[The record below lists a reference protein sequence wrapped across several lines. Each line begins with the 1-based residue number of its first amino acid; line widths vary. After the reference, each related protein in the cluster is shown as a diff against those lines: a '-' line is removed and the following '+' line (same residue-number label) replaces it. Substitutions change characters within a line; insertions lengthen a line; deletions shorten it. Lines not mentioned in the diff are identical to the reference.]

1 MRGLNHKTR
10 VISFGCR
17 LNYYESSVIRHN
29 ADLSGSQDVVV
40 VNTCAVT
47 AEAERQARQAIRRAR
62 RELPRSKIVVTGCSA
77 QIAPEAYH
85 GMAEVDA
92 VIGNREKLS
101 TELFKV
107 NKGTVDV
114 GNIMEEGEIGPELCG
129 QTDNRARAFVQI
141 QMGCNHRCTFCI
153 IPYGRGN
160 SQSVPK
166 DKVIREIKSLV
177 STGYNEIVLT
187 GVDIASY
194 GCDLSPQTKLG
205 LLVQD
210 ILAEVK
216 GLKRLRL
223 SSLDPA
229 ELDEAL
235 WVALARH
242 ERLMPHLHLSVQAG
256 HDLILKRMKRRHSRQ
271 DVIFCSQKARY
282 LRPEVTLGADLIAG
296 FPTET
301 NEMFE
306 STQNLIK
313 ECKFEFLHV
322 FPYSIRKH
330 TPASRMPMVPVE
342 VRAKRARELRS
353 TGNKITQSLF
363 KTSLGTHAQVLLEK
377 PNFGRTENNIPVNLS
392 TPGQPSSIKEVLL
405 SGMGEHS
412 LLGQIV

>member
-1 MRGLNHKTR
+1 MKLQYVKLIPASLVALLSVLAPPASADQGVKNLP
-10 VISFGCR
+10 ICYDFGCKTQVKIDITER
-17 LNYYESSVIRHN
+17 EWQSVAGWFHPR
-29 ADLSGSQDVVV
+29 A
-40 VNTCAVT
+40 TT

-92 VIGNREKLS
+92 VVGNREKLS

-205 LLVQD
+205 LLGQD

-242 ERLMPHLHLSVQAG
+242 ERLMPHFDQW
-256 HDLILKRMKRRHSRQ
+256 Q
-271 DVIFCSQKARY
+271 
-282 LRPEVTLGADLIAG
+282 
-296 FPTET
+296 
-301 NEMFE
+301 
-306 STQNLIK
+306 
-313 ECKFEFLHV
+313 EF
-322 FPYSIRKH
+322 
-330 TPASRMPMVPVE
+330 
-342 VRAKRARELRS
+342 
-353 TGNKITQSLF
+353 
-363 KTSLGTHAQVLLEK
+363 
-377 PNFGRTENNIPVNLS
+377 
-392 TPGQPSSIKEVLL
+392 
-405 SGMGEHS
+405 
-412 LLGQIV
+412 